1 MPKEPVVIEE
11 RCGVCVCIWRF
22 AHRESYLSLVKKLMA
37 HIESMKGE
45 KHDAELNGFNG
56 RSKGIQPKEVEA
68 VKQAGSSRRRSDMFI
83 APSFNG
89 EVLVRR
95 SGQTSTSSY
104 FGLSAPPNKAGGGRL
119 RVSINM
125 LPLWGKASPIK

>member
-1 MPKEPVVIEE
+1 
-11 RCGVCVCIWRF
+11 
-22 AHRESYLSLVKKLMA
+22 MA

-45 KHDAELNGFNG
+45 KHDAELNARFDG

-68 VKQAGSSRRRSDMFI
+68 VKQAGSSLRRSDMFI
-83 APSFNG
+83 TSSFNG
-89 EVLVRR
+89 ELLVRR

-125 LPLWGKASPIK
+125 LPLLGQGITDQVKCETYSAAASPICGVACK